1 MRPGDGRAT
10 RFLKAG
16 FVVLTAL
23 LVVAAVYTST
33 LIVNRQATLRD
44 VSRYNA
50 TWLVSQASL
59 EVGRLTVALAAFD
72 DPGSAIDPD
81 EVQLRLDI
89 VINRIDILTKG
100 DQGSFIRSRADL
112 KTTVAELERA
122 VAASKPLIEAL
133 QPHGSTAAA
142 YAAFVPLLAKL
153 NHLAASVHERGA
165 ELVERDMQSLE
176 RLSWIFSGLL
186 ISLIFCSFGLIGFTR
201 WNYRMLEAA
210 HQRVGGLVN
219 DLHVQNARFDAA
231 LNNMSQG
238 LCMGAADATL
248 VVCND
253 RFRELFGLRQPAP
266 PGTPVEE
273 LYDRIAELGEF
284 SPASVRRLLARHTDL
299 IVGDRSA
306 KILHEGEGRSLALT
320 HEPMPG
326 GGWVTT
332 YEDTT
337 EQRAAEARIS
347 FMAKHD
353 GLTGLPNRLL
363 FRDRLSDAITRL
375 RTSLSHLAVLCL
387 DLDRFKQINDS
398 LGHPAGDLL
407 LRIVAARLRGCT
419 AADDVVARLGGDEF
433 VVFCTAR
440 DGAVATAAIAQRIIE
455 ALRAP
460 YDLDGHRA
468 VISASI
474 GIIET
479 TDPTANSDLLLKNAD
494 LALYKAKAEGRATFR
509 FFEAA
514 METELLQ
521 RRSIEMDLGA
531 ALETNAFEVHYQPV
545 FGLPSR
551 ALVGFEA
558 LLRWRHPERGPISP
572 AEFIPIAEDTGLI
585 EQIGAWVLTEACTE
599 AASWPEPKKI
609 AVNLSAVQFTADLVG
624 TVTRALQTSGLP
636 PERLELE
643 ITETILL
650 CDNDR
655 VLTAMQRLKDL
666 GVRTALDDF
675 GTGYSALSYLR
686 MFPFDK
692 IKIDRAFVRDIS
704 EREDSRAIVAS
715 IVQLAAA
722 LGMTTTAE
730 GVETAAQA
738 AALRE
743 AGCDELQGFFFARP
757 QPADQLHQ
765 WFRQPLQLA
774 G

>member
-1 MRPGDGRAT
+1 M
-10 RFLKAG
+10 
-16 FVVLTAL
+16 VLTAI
-23 LVVAAVYTST
+23 LVVGAVYTST
-33 LIVNRQATLRD
+33 LIAKRQATLRD

-59 EVGRLTVALAAFD
+59 EVGRLTVAVAAFN
-72 DPGSAIDPD
+72 DPWSEIDPD
-81 EVQLRLDI
+81 EVKLRLDI
-89 VINRIDILTKG
+89 VINRLGILTNG
-100 DQGSFIRSRADL
+100 DQGSFINSRADL
-112 KTTVAELERA
+112 KTTVSELEKA
-122 VAASKPLIEAL
+122 VAISKPIIEAL
-133 QPHGSTAAA
+133 QRNSSTAQA
-142 YAAFVPLLAKL
+142 YSAFVPLLAKL
-153 NHLAASVHERGA
+153 NHLAASVHEHGA
-165 ELVERDMQSLE
+165 ELVESDMQNLE
-176 RLSWIFSGLL
+176 SLSWIFSSLL
-186 ISLIFCSFGLIGFTR
+186 VSLIFCSFGLLAFTR
-201 WNYRMLEAA
+201 WNYRMLDTA
-210 HQRVGGLVN
+210 HQRVKRLVN
-219 DLHVQNARFDAA
+219 DLHVQNDRFDAA

-253 RFRELFGLRQPAP
+253 RFRELFGLRQAAA
-266 PGTPVEE
+266 PGTAVED
-273 LYDRIAELGEF
+273 LYDAIAAGGDF
-284 SPASVRRLLARHTDL
+284 SADYVQRLLAKHISL
-299 IVGDRSA
+299 IIGGTSA

-353 GLTGLPNRLL
+353 VLTGLPNRLL
-363 FRDRLSDAITRL
+363 FRDHLSEAIPKL
-375 RTSLSHLAVLCL
+375 AKSLSHLAVLCL

-407 LRIVAARLRGCT
+407 LRIVAARLRNCVSAG
-419 AADDVVARLGGDEF
+419 DVVARLGGDEF
-433 VVFCTAR
+433 VVFYTSR
-440 DGAVATAAIAQRIIE
+440 DGPLATAAMAQRVIDS
-455 ALRAP
+455 LRAP

-474 GIIET
+474 GIVET
-479 TDPTANSDLLLKNAD
+479 TDPTVDPDLLLKNAD
-494 LALYKAKAEGRATFR
+494 LALYKAKAEGRAVYR

-514 METELLQ
+514 MEAELLQ
-521 RRSIEMDLGA
+521 RRSIEMDLGT
-531 ALETNAFEVHYQPV
+531 ALENHAFEIHYQPL
-545 FGLPSR
+545 FGLQSR

-558 LLRWRHPERGPISP
+558 LLRWRHPDRGPISP

-585 EQIGAWVLTEACTE
+585 EQIGAWVLTQACTE
-599 AASWPEPKKI
+599 AARWPKPKKVAI
-609 AVNLSAVQFTADLVG
+609 NLSAVQFTSDVVG
-624 TVTRALQTSGLP
+624 TVTEALRKSGLP
-636 PERLELE
+636 PGLLELE

-650 CDNDR
+650 RDNDR
-655 VLTAMQRLKDL
+655 VMTAMRRLKDL

-704 EREDSRAIVAS
+704 EREDSRAIVTS

-730 GVETAAQA
+730 GVETAAQV

-743 AGCDELQGFFFARP
+743 AGCDEVQGFYFARP
-757 QPADQLHQ
+757 EPADQLHR
-765 WFRQPLQLA
+765 WFSQRLEGA
-774 G
+774 VSAMHA